1 MLSGAESALAFADL
15 LRTSP
20 VIPVVTLI
28 DPLTAQP
35 LAAAISRGGLRFLE
49 ITLRSEAAMESIELA
64 RDSDLIV
71 GAGTVTTLLDAQAVI
86 AAGAQFVVCPGLD
99 RDIVQYCMEVQ
110 IPVVPGIAT
119 ATELMGARAAGAT
132 IAKVFPVSHLG
143 GPAFIRTLS
152 AVWPNQL
159 FMPTGGVSPSNAA
172 EYLAIP
178 NVVAIGGS
186 WVAPAEVVAAG
197 DWNTIREIATSASKI
212 KGGTL

>member
-1 MLSGAESALAFADL
+1 MLRPAESALAFADL

-28 DPLTAQP
+28 DPLNAQP

-49 ITLRSEAAMESIELA
+49 ITLRSDAALDSITLA
-64 RDSDLIV
+64 RESDLII
-71 GAGTVTTLLDAQAVI
+71 GAGTVTTLIDAQAVV
-86 AAGAQFVVCPGLD
+86 AAGAQFVVCPGMD
-99 RDIVQYCMEVQ
+99 PDIVQYCIDSQ
-110 IPVVPGIAT
+110 IPVIPGIAT
-119 ATELMGARAAGAT
+119 ATELMAARAAGAT
-132 IAKVFPVSHLG
+132 ITKVFPASQLG
-143 GPAFIRTLS
+143 GPAFVRALS

-172 EYLAIP
+172 EYLANP

-186 WVAPAEVVAAG
+186 WIAPADRVAAC
-197 DWNTIREIATSASKI
+197 DWNTITEIAKSASEI